1 MQPRSCELKSPDFS
15 PKNKPEN
22 PKCLA
27 KLTQLVVQAPKTL
40 LAKKKNTKARKTM
53 REQKK
58 VSITNQNCGKVEK
71 RAVIMALFGMENRG
85 EGETL

>member
-1 MQPRSCELKSPDFS
+1 MSGQINTARSSG
-15 PKNKPEN
+15 PEN
-22 PKCLA
+22 PSC
-27 KLTQLVVQAPKTL
+27 Q
-40 LAKKKNTKARKTM
+40 KKNTKARKTM